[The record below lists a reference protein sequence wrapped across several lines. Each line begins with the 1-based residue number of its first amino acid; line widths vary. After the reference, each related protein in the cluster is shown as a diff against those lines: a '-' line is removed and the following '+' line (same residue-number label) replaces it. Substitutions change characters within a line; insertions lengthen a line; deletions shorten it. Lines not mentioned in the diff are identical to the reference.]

1 MAPSGLS
8 PPASRQAFS
17 QKVEGKTLVTHPE
30 NQAWQTVLQ
39 LVRASDGG
47 SALQDLLPTL
57 EAAFLSPEI
66 LDIRSPAPLPRPT
79 RDRLCGA
86 IARAAAQVWGKDLNV
101 RLRTAPS
108 GQLNLPF
115 SRRAETEP
123 HEQLR
128 LNPAYT
134 FDNFVVAPSN
144 RLAHAACIAAGEAPG
159 KAYNPL
165 FLHGTVGLGKSHLL
179 QAICH
184 RLLARQGDIKILYL
198 SCESFINQFIAS
210 VERGELDDFRYRYRH
225 LDVLVID
232 DVHFLADK
240 ERTQEEFF
248 HTFNTLYQAQR
259 QVILSSD
266 SPPHEIPHLEERLV
280 SRFKWGLVARLDRP
294 SFETRVAIVT
304 KKARLR
310 DVELPD
316 AVARYIARAV
326 DTNIRELE
334 GAVTRVAAHANLTHV
349 PITLELAGEV
359 LADSLPRRP
368 RQITVPEI
376 IDAVT
381 EHFGVRVSDLQGKKR
396 NKSIALPRQVCMYLA
411 RQLTKLS
418 LEEIGGYFG
427 GRDHTTVLH
436 ADRKI
441 QENVKDDSDFCAGID
456 KLLQE
461 ITRGTH
467 AQL

>member
-1 MAPSGLS
+1 MGPVT
-8 PPASRQAFS
+8 QAD
-17 QKVEGKTLVTHPE
+17 H
-30 NQAWQTVLQ
+30 QAWQTVLER
-39 LVRASDGG
+39 LGASDAGAG
-47 SALQDLLPTL
+47 LQDLLPTL
-57 EAAFLSPEI
+57 EAEFLSPSL
-66 LDIRSPAPLPRPT
+66 LDVRSAAALPRAA
-79 RDRLCGA
+79 RNRLRGA
-86 IARAAAQVWGKDLNV
+86 LARVAAEVWGRVVDV
-101 RLRTAPS
+101 QLRAGAP

-128 LNPAYT
+128 LNPAYR
-134 FDNFVVAPSN
+134 FENFVVAPSN
-144 RLAHAACIAAGEAPG
+144 RLAHAACVAVCEAPG

-232 DVHFLADK
+232 DVHFLAEK

-266 SPPHEIPHLEERLV
+266 SPPQEIPHIEERLV
-280 SRFKWGLVARLDRP
+280 SRFKWGLVARVDRP

-334 GAVTRVAAHANLTHV
+334 GAVTRVAAHAKLTHV
-349 PITLELAGEV
+349 PITLELAGEI

-368 RQITVPEI
+368 REIAVPEI
-376 IDAVT
+376 IQAVT
-381 EHFGVRVSDLQGKKR
+381 QHYGVRVSELQGKKR
-396 NKSIALPRQVCMYLA
+396 NKSIALPRQVCMHLA
-411 RQLTKLS
+411 RRLTKLS

-441 QENVKDDSDFCAGID
+441 DDGAKADDELGAT
-456 KLLQE
+456 LAELTRQ

-467 AQL
+467 PGG